1 MMCIVCRCDVADWI
15 PKIGHENMALL
26 LERAAWSCNVTK
38 LWWYCNCAESGK
50 PFPQQFSLPKTPA
63 KGTHTLGSPLCL
75 GETSLASTYTS
86 PTRLNTFT
94 PPDDLV
100 HIQKKKKRSK
110 DPRELFGVGFS
121 ALFWS
126 RVGHLANTGKWICFS
141 RPTVA
146 NPAPSLHIRFHVG
159 QMDPSSISSFERNTQ
174 RRRIIPPI

>member
-1 MMCIVCRCDVADWI
+1 MCIVCRCDVADWI

-100 HIQKKKKRSK
+100 HIQKKKKEARSQ
-110 DPRELFGVGFS
+110 GSYS
-121 ALFWS
+121 ALAFRRSSGPELVTWQILVNGFAS
-126 RVGHLANTGKWICFS
+126 RARLSQTLLPPYTFGSMSVRWIHLLSQVLSGTLNA
-141 RPTVA
+141 V
-146 NPAPSLHIRFHVG
+146 V
-159 QMDPSSISSFERNTQ
+159 
-174 RRRIIPPI
+174 